1 MTKPDDHYKRG
12 VRYMTERLKSPIKVV
27 ENRKRRKNLRK
38 AGKAILS
45 HGKPEKFNITVA

>member
-1 MTKPDDHYKRG
+1 MA
-12 VRYMTERLKSPIKVV
+12 ERQKSPIKVA

-45 HGKPEKFNITVA
+45 HGKPEKFKIK